1 MDIQDQIIWEKMT
14 EETEAEIL
22 EGGEIER
29 ERERVTQPCVL
40 APDLTSV
47 LQINTFY
54 VFRGI
59 NIF

>member
-1 MDIQDQIIWEKMT
+1 MT

-29 ERERVTQPCVL
+29 ERGGVTEPCVL